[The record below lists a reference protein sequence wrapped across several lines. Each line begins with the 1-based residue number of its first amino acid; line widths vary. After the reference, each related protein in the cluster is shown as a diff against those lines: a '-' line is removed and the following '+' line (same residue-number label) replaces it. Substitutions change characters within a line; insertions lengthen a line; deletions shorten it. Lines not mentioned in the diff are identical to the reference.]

1 MTSMT
6 KAELTKSFFDT
17 FGPGEAPRCF
27 FAGGRV
33 NLIGEYVDFNGGHV
47 LPCAL
52 TMGTWGLLR
61 RRADNR
67 LRFFSLNFPQAGVLE
82 GTLSDIRYQER
93 NQWTNYVLGMLFAL
107 GERGIELPS
116 GFELLIYGNIPNGA
130 GLSSSASLEVVT
142 GAALRACYGLDV
154 TNVELALLGQRTEN
168 GFIGLNSGIMD
179 QFSIALGK
187 EDAAVFL
194 NTGTLS
200 YEHVPVELGD
210 NVILIMN
217 TCKRRSLS
225 DSKYNERRA
234 ECEGALKDLKKVL
247 PVKDLA
253 SVDLRTFEENKHL
266 IESDVDRARAEHVVY
281 ECARTVEACKK
292 LRAGDLISFGRLM
305 NASHDSLRDLFAVSC
320 RELDILVAE
329 AQKCPGVLGARMTGA
344 GFGGCAVAIVNRAAV
359 DGVCARVGRAY
370 EEAVGYPCA
379 FYVAAIGGGPRE
391 L

>member
-1 MTSMT
+1 MT
-6 KAELTKSFFDT
+6 KGELIRSLYEA
-17 FGPGEAPRCF
+17 FGPGAEPRVF

-33 NLIGEYVDFNGGHV
+33 NLIGEHVDYNGGHV

-61 RRADNR
+61 RRADDR
-67 LRFFSLNFPQAGVLE
+67 LRFYSLNFPQAGVLE
-82 GTLSDIRYQER
+82 GTLRSVRFHER

-107 GERGIELPS
+107 GERGIVLNS
-116 GFELLIYGNIPNGA
+116 GFELLIYGNIPNGS
-130 GLSSSASLEVVT
+130 GLSSSASLEMVA
-142 GAALRACYGLDV
+142 GEAFRACYDLDV
-154 TNVELALLGQRTEN
+154 TNVELALLGQRAEN

-179 QFSIALGK
+179 QFSIALGQ
-187 EDAAVFL
+187 EDSAVFL

-200 YEHVPVELGD
+200 YEYVPVELGD

-217 TCKRRSLS
+217 TCKRRTLA
-225 DSKYNERRA
+225 DSKYNERRS
-234 ECEGALKDLKKVL
+234 ECESALKALQKVL

-253 SVDLRTFEENKHL
+253 SVDLRTFEANKGL
-266 IESDVDRARAEHVVY
+266 IENETERNRAEHVVY

-305 NASHDSLRDLFAVSC
+305 DASHDSLRDLYAVSC
-320 RELDILVAE
+320 KELDTLVDE
-329 AQKCPGVLGARMTGA
+329 ARKRPGVLGARMTGA
-344 GFGGCAVAIVNRAAV
+344 GFGGCAVAIVNRDAV

-379 FYVAAIGGGPRE
+379 FYVAAIGGGPKE

>member
-1 MTSMT
+1 MT
-6 KAELTKSFFDT
+6 KSELLQSFNTT
-17 FGPGEAPRCF
+17 FGMGETPRVF

-33 NLIGEYVDFNGGHV
+33 NLIGEHVDYNGGHV

-82 GTLSDIRYQER
+82 GTLSNIRFHER

-107 GERGIELPS
+107 GERGIKLSS
-116 GFELLIYGNIPNGA
+116 GFELLVYGNIPNGS
-130 GLSSSASLEVVT
+130 GLSSSASLEMVA
-142 GAALRACYGLDV
+142 GAAFRACYGLDL
-154 TNVELALLGQRTEN
+154 TNVELAILGQRAEN

-187 EDAAVFL
+187 EDSAVFL

-200 YEHVPVELGD
+200 YEYVPVALGD

-217 TCKRRSLS
+217 TCKRRTLA

-234 ECEGALKDLKKVL
+234 ECESALKALQKVL

-253 SVDLRTFEENKHL
+253 SVDLRTFEKNKGL
-266 IESDVDRARAEHVVY
+266 IENETERKRAEHVIY
-281 ECARTVEACKK
+281 ECARTVEACQK
-292 LRAGDLISFGRLM
+292 LRAGDLVSFGRLM
-305 NASHDSLRDLFAVSC
+305 DASHDSLRDLYAVSC
-320 RELDILVAE
+320 KELDTLVSE
-329 AQKCPGVLGARMTGA
+329 ARKCPGVLGARMTGA
-344 GFGGCAVAIVNRAAV
+344 GFGGCAVAIVDKNAV
-359 DGVCARVGRAY
+359 DAVMEQVGAAY
-370 EEAVGYPCA
+370 EKAIGHPCA
-379 FYVAAIGGGPRE
+379 FYVASIGGGPKE

>member
-1 MTSMT
+1 MT
-6 KAELTKSFFDT
+6 KGELIRSFYEA
-17 FGPGEAPRCF
+17 FGPGAEPRVF

-33 NLIGEYVDFNGGHV
+33 NLIGEHVDYNGGHV

-61 RRADNR
+61 RRADDR
-67 LRFFSLNFPQAGVLE
+67 LRFYSLNFPQAGVLE
-82 GTLSDIRYQER
+82 GTLRSVRFHER

-107 GERGIELPS
+107 GERGIVLNS
-116 GFELLIYGNIPNGA
+116 GFELLIYGNIPNGS
-130 GLSSSASLEVVT
+130 GLSSSASLEMVA
-142 GAALRACYGLDV
+142 GEAFRACYDLDV
-154 TNVELALLGQRTEN
+154 TNVELALLGQRAEN

-200 YEHVPVELGD
+200 YEYVPVELHD

-217 TCKRRSLS
+217 TCKRRTLA

-234 ECEGALKDLKKVL
+234 ECESALKALQKKL

-253 SVDLRTFEENKHL
+253 SVDLRTFEANKHL
-266 IESDVDRARAEHVVY
+266 IENETERARAEHVVY
-281 ECARTVEACKK
+281 ECARTVEACRK
-292 LRAGDLISFGRLM
+292 LRQGDLVSFGRLM
-305 NASHDSLRDLFAVSC
+305 DASHDSLRDLYAVSC
-320 RELDILVAE
+320 KELDTLVNE
-329 AQKCPGVLGARMTGA
+329 ARKCPGVLGARMTGA
-344 GFGGCAVAIVNRAAV
+344 GFGGCAVAIVNRDAV
-359 DGVCARVGRAY
+359 DAVMEQVGRAY
-370 EEAVGYPCA
+370 EQAIGHPCA
-379 FYVAAIGGGPRE
+379 FYVASIGGGPRE